1 MMKKFL
7 VSGVAALL
15 LISITLS
22 SCDTPT
28 GYGAGWGA
36 ATGALIGAAAT
47 GRGEGAAI
55 GAGIGAATGALIG
68 ASVEADQY
76 GYYRG
81 RAVDDYPW
89 AEPAERRGFVYSPY
103 RPHNIV
109 DVRGI
114 PHGALVRDP
123 STGQIFRKP

>member
-1 MMKKFL
+1 MKKHF
-7 VSGVAALL
+7 VSAVCASL
-15 LISITLS
+15 LISFALS

-47 GRGEGAAI
+47 GHAEGAAV

-68 ASVEADQY
+68 ASVEADHY

-81 RAVDDYPW
+81 RAVDDYPY
-89 AEPAERRGFVYSPY
+89 AEPSDRRGFVYSPY
-103 RPHNIV
+103 RPHNTV

-123 STGQIFRKP
+123 STGEIFRKP